1 VEDVTRATLAS
12 VHISREAPIAADVGP
27 LLDDLRA
34 EQADLRHIVDG
45 ADLGTAT
52 PAEGWDVR
60 DSLSHIAGT
69 DVEATLS
76 MTDPDAFIAKLPSV
90 GADIDG
96 FLAGQ
101 ITSRRTL
108 GQAELIAQWQQG
120 FEAMLVAFDALP
132 AGIKLPWY
140 GPPMSAA
147 SFATA
152 RLMEYWAH
160 GQDIADALHV
170 QREPT
175 ARLRHIC
182 HLGYRTRGFSYVN
195 RGLPVPTGDVRVE
208 LTAPDGTTWAYGD
221 DSATDRVTGPAVD
234 FCLLV
239 TQRRHRDDLGLVAQ
253 GPLADE
259 WLSIAQCFAGPP
271 GPGRARS

>member
-1 VEDVTRATLAS
+1 MRS
-12 VHISREAPIAADVGP
+12 HSGGEADIAADVRP

-34 EQADLRHIVDG
+34 EQADLRRIVEG
-45 ADLGTAT
+45 ADLTTPT

-60 DSLSHIAGT
+60 DAISHLAGT

-76 MTDPDAFIAKLPSV
+76 ATDPDAFVAKLPSV

-96 FLAGQ
+96 FLTAQ
-101 ITSRRTL
+101 LTERRHL
-108 GQAELIAQWQQG
+108 SQQELIAAWQQG
-120 FEAMLVAFDALP
+120 FDAMLDAFAQLDP
-132 AGIKLPWY
+132 AVKVPWY
-140 GPPMSAA
+140 GPPMSPA

-160 GQDIADALHV
+160 GQDVVDALGAT
-170 QREPT
+170 REPT

-182 HLGYRTRGFSYVN
+182 HLGVRTRGFSYVN
-195 RGLPVPTGDVRVE
+195 RGLQPPTGDVRVE
-208 LTAPDGTTWAYGD
+208 LVAPDGETWTYGD
-221 DSATDRVTGPAVD
+221 ADATDRVTGTALD

-239 TQRRHRDDLGLVAQ
+239 TQRRHRDDTALVAE

-259 WLSIAQCFAGPP
+259 WLGIAQCFAGPP
-271 GPGRARS
+271 GGGREKR